1 MKKYENITNNRNI
14 NINFRFKGLVRFR
27 LFYIT
32 FSILDLTNKKNKDE
46 TKGDNPIK
54 VEKQGNQRIDYNVLA
69 SFIEIY
75 GKNMHGY

>member
-32 FSILDLTNKKNKDE
+32 FSILDLTNKKNK
-46 TKGDNPIK
+46 GDIPQINKSKYTYP
-54 VEKQGNQRIDYNVLA
+54 
-69 SFIEIY
+69 
-75 GKNMHGY
+75 